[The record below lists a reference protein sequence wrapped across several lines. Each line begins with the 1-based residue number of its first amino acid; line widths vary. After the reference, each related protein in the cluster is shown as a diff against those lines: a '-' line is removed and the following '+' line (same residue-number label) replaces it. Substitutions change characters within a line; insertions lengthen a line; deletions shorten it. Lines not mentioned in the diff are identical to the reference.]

1 MISGRLL
8 MSASSTSSSTSC
20 SQEDGG
26 DPSGCCK
33 SSEEGE
39 STLKKRMQQFG
50 SSGVH
55 ANSTIS
61 TLERSQY
68 QSLPLNG
75 TRRVTVQFGRMKIVV
90 PWKESDQTVG
100 ELAEAA
106 LVRYKKAKGLTSSD
120 RIRVHRL
127 ECASDGGILDMDDVL
142 EEVFDL
148 NYDQILAITD
158 EANGGS
164 STPTYSTIQKHQQH
178 HYAQPLPYSRN
189 LEGPTTPVASAFG
202 SVTVNNHRAAS
213 PYTVGFARATS
224 RDLPYP
230 PPTKERRDSVVEV
243 SNFDNLPQS
252 GLRVS
257 VSTPKSDA
265 RKLNE
270 PILRSSL
277 RTETANRVED
287 ATPTKQSR
295 VTLSPEVEKKLAEQE
310 GNERRS
316 ERKKHFEKNPGR
328 FNRGSDRKSRITD
341 ALLDARDRIADQLE
355 SQSDE
360 KKSQSTRGRI
370 DQGPLPGT
378 TLITFLPAGEK
389 DSEISKQLGIE
400 VNAVFDETPDMQSTS
415 EPTKLSSIQVMK
427 IEEGGRVGKD
437 GRIRVGDCI
446 IAIDGKLVDQMSI
459 IRARASISE
468 LASLNRPFTLLINRS
483 LESFLDQESAKPI
496 QSALQQANTQYIG
509 HTTIVELIKSSNGF
523 GFTVT
528 GRETSKGERLF
539 YIGTVK
545 PYGVALGHLKS
556 GDRLLEINGTPT
568 GQFTQPEI
576 VEKLKETMVGAKIK
590 FLVSRVSQS
599 SSIPSTSSE
608 NKENEE
614 TTKTDDE
621 KASTQKLPLPAL
633 MTPPVPKD
641 YPTISQSSQSRFEII
656 IPFIN
661 GSSSAGLG
669 VSLKARVSKKS
680 NGTKID
686 CGIFIKN
693 VMHGGAAFKE
703 GGLRVDDRIIG
714 VEDIDLEQL
723 DNREAQA
730 ALAKKLKEVGMVSSN
745 VRLSIVRNNEYGPGQ
760 ISRDLSRITVDASS
774 PSPSS
779 RMSSHTA
786 PDSLL
791 QSPNTR
797 ATSSS
802 GADSSHSRQSS
813 SSSAVPAPVRPNER
827 DSMISDSINRHDES
841 ELPDSDPFNREAP
854 GRKSL
859 SEKRGMGAAADPQH
873 IKLFQDIKHQ
883 RQNSAPTSSTQKRS
897 KSQPRSL
904 SQRNYRS
911 PMKLIDLPQPPVS
924 STAAQLQ
931 TTLDDSDMLNRRS
944 QSMESINRPVE
955 SILRGTGQ
963 INPGGS
969 AAKVQFMQK
978 SSPDQHPFPP
988 GSALL
993 RLKSEES
1000 RSRDKSR
1007 RKSMGNPFSAM
1018 RNFFGFGSKSREG
1031 SPEKSPVELRSVER
1045 PKSIMDERSG
1055 RDQRNTAVP
1064 PPPPPHQD
1072 LRRGSAGNVFV
1083 DYGEPYG
1090 LIPQYPHNTSQIMAS
1105 TAPDNVR
1112 LISYTKNPSPPP
1124 AVSTVHLGNSKF
1136 YSSYREPSI
1145 TQRSRLPDMSRTPT
1159 LNSTTDMRPIAIIR
1173 VGESTKTNT
1182 SSGNK
1187 AALRSTHRPMSTMD
1201 YQHLMRTMSMPE
1213 YHQKPAEV
1221 FQKQRYIVSTPSNMM
1236 KTTNTFHKDPGT
1248 NKAAAAG
1255 IPTTTTC
1262 STPGSRTPAAAQSV
1276 PHLSSSRPTDHRRS
1290 GSQPQ
1295 PPSKEAKPSLSS
1307 PVVAVRRPRPLTVV
1321 EGALRVEPLPHQQL
1335 DHPVLIPRR
1344 RSMRMLDLENST
1356 VARPDSLYLG
1366 TAVDSVRQHSQ
1377 PTSVVTKDTRR
1388 VEDPVRRANTGGET
1402 RDRLIVFPSTR
1413 FPIAASSM
1421 RVSSA
1426 AKPLVNSVNLRS
1438 VSNNKIND
1446 SNLANERIS
1455 LRARKKLHREAVTR
1469 SEFFLPSYSNENIKL
1484 FNSLL
1489 PPSTSSIMKTTPSPT
1504 TNDSVTPRKL

>member
-1 MISGRLL
+1 

-20 SQEDGG
+20 SQEGDGG
-26 DPSGCCK
+26 EPPGYHHQKTPGDD
-33 SSEEGE
+33 EGD
-39 STLKKRMQQFG
+39 STLKKRMQQYG
-50 SSGVH
+50 SSTGGGGVY

-61 TLERSQY
+61 TLDRSQY
-68 QSLPLNG
+68 HSLPLNG

-106 LVRYKKAKGLTSSD
+106 LVRYKKAKGLTNSD

-164 STPTYSTIQKHQQH
+164 TTPTYSQIQKQQH

-189 LEGPTTPVASAFG
+189 YEGPTTPIASAFG
-202 SVTVNNHRAAS
+202 SVTVNHQAHRSAS
-213 PYTVGFARATS
+213 PYNVGFARSTS

-230 PPTKERRDSVVEV
+230 PPQQQKERRDSVVEV
-243 SNFDNLPQS
+243 SNFDNIPQS

-257 VSTPKSDA
+257 TPKSEV
-265 RKLNE
+265 RKQMINE

-277 RTETANRVED
+277 RTEASGSRAVDD
-287 ATPTKQSR
+287 ATPTKQPR

-355 SQSDE
+355 NENPYDEKRSQS
-360 KKSQSTRGRI
+360 SSRGKI
-370 DQGPLPGT
+370 EQGPLPAT
-378 TLITFLPAGEK
+378 TLITFLPPGEK
-389 DSEISKQLGIE
+389 ESEISKQMGIE
-400 VNAVFDETPDMQSTS
+400 INAVFDETPNTPSTS
-415 EPTKLSSIQVMK
+415 EPSSKLNSVQVMK
-427 IEEGGRVGKD
+427 IDESGRVGRD

-446 IAIDGKLVDQMSI
+446 LAIDGKPVDQMSV

-468 LASLNRPFTLLINRS
+468 LSTLNRPVTLVINRS

-528 GRETSKGERLF
+528 GRGTSKGENLF

-545 PYGVALGHLKS
+545 PHGVALGHLKT
-556 GDRLLEINGTPT
+556 GDRLLEINGVPT
-568 GQFTQPEI
+568 AQYTQPQI
-576 VEKLKETMVGAKIK
+576 VEKLKETMVGAKIR

-599 SSIPSTSSE
+599 SSAAVASSSSSE

-614 TTKTDDE
+614 TPKIEEE
-621 KASTQKLPLPAL
+621 KSVVPAPPKLPLPAL

-641 YPTISQSSQSRFEII
+641 SPSLSPGSQSRFDLI

-680 NGTKID
+680 NGSKVD

-714 VEDIDLEQL
+714 VEDVDLEQL

-745 VRLSIVRNNEYGPGQ
+745 VRLTIVRNNEYSTGQ

-774 PSPSS
+774 PAPSS

-791 QSPNTR
+791 QSPHTR

-813 SSSAVPAPVRPNER
+813 SSSAVPAPLRPPTER
-827 DSMISDSINRHDES
+827 DSIISDSTNRHDES

-873 IKLFQDIKHQ
+873 IKLFQEIKHQ

-911 PMKLIDLPQPPVS
+911 SPMKLIDLPQAPATPTAS
-924 STAAQLQ
+924 SSSQNQ
-931 TTLDDSDMLNRRS
+931 TTQLDDSDMLNRRS

-963 INPGGS
+963 INS
-969 AAKVQFMQK
+969 NSTSKVQFMQK
-978 SSPDQHPFPP
+978 AGPDQHPFPP
-988 GSALL
+988 GAALL
-993 RLKSEES
+993 RLKSEDS

-1007 RKSMGNPFSAM
+1007 RKSMGNAM
-1018 RNFFGFGSKSREG
+1018 RNFFGFGSKSRDA
-1031 SPEKSPVELRSVER
+1031 SPEKTPTVELRSVER
-1045 PKSIMDERSG
+1045 PKSILDERNK
-1055 RDQRNTAVP
+1055 DQRAP

-1072 LRRGSAGNVFV
+1072 LRRGSAGNNVFV

-1090 LIPQYPHNTSQIMAS
+1090 LIPQYPHNTTSGYESYADSELYDRYAAHRYYPRGGPI
-1105 TAPDNVR
+1105 DNDDEFIFR
-1112 LISYTKNPSPPP
+1112 QQSSSFNPPSSYVNYGLPTSHAYHVDARIPSSKVVGGSVSKSAMRRVYPVEYDDLHHPAQHPPP
-1124 AVSTVHLGNSKF
+1124 SSSSQASRYQQIGGGGGGGSSGRAGADYHHMFNSWFAYTGGGAIGAAPLIK
-1136 YSSYREPSI
+1136 SSYGPSSSSPV
-1145 TQRSRLPDMSRTPT
+1145 R
-1159 LNSTTDMRPIAIIR
+1159 IATASAIER
-1173 VGESTKTNT
+1173 GESFFESTSSSGGGAPPTSADRRGRST
-1182 SSGNK
+1182 SSGTIGGGGGGMSSSTSGPSGFYSTK
-1187 AALRSTHRPMSTMD
+1187 EKYADARSSGAGSGAGSKFNGGSTRLFIPR
-1201 YQHLMRTMSMPE
+1201 HGGGLS
-1213 YHQKPAEV
+1213 
-1221 FQKQRYIVSTPSNMM
+1221 
-1236 KTTNTFHKDPGT
+1236 
-1248 NKAAAAG
+1248 AAAFATNFG
-1255 IPTTTTC
+1255 GGGGNEGYETRGG
-1262 STPGSRTPAAAQSV
+1262 GSPSQYRR
-1276 PHLSSSRPTDHRRS
+1276 RPTNEQQ
-1290 GSQPQ
+1290 G
-1295 PPSKEAKPSLSS
+1295 SS
-1307 PVVAVRRPRPLTVV
+1307 P
-1321 EGALRVEPLPHQQL
+1321 H
-1335 DHPVLIPRR
+1335 
-1344 RSMRMLDLENST
+1344 
-1356 VARPDSLYLG
+1356 
-1366 TAVDSVRQHSQ
+1366 
-1377 PTSVVTKDTRR
+1377 
-1388 VEDPVRRANTGGET
+1388 
-1402 RDRLIVFPSTR
+1402 R
-1413 FPIAASSM
+1413 FPQ
-1421 RVSSA
+1421 
-1426 AKPLVNSVNLRS
+1426 
-1438 VSNNKIND
+1438 
-1446 SNLANERIS
+1446 
-1455 LRARKKLHREAVTR
+1455 
-1469 SEFFLPSYSNENIKL
+1469 Y
-1484 FNSLL
+1484 
-1489 PPSTSSIMKTTPSPT
+1489 
-1504 TNDSVTPRKL
+1504 